1 MKTDLQAIFVIL
13 VLLILFSIN
22 SFAAI
27 PVEQK
32 SLDIHQVMA
41 AFPESTVTQEDI
53 AAIIPTDIPAG
64 SSNGTVGK
72 MVLDKA
78 IKSALKSDLVKSS
91 SVAQTAETLKD
102 GINTEM
108 AIGGD
113 SANPD
118 AVQHKIKVKVDPIQT
133 RARLQYTGYFN
144 ATAAFDAGDTQ
155 VEIYENFE
163 NYRLNITHI
172 KNDTEDLSLVQVQ
185 IPW

>member
-1 MKTDLQAIFVIL
+1 MRTDLQAILVIL
-13 VLLILFSIN
+13 VLLILFSVN

-32 SLDIHQVMA
+32 TLDIYQIMPVT
-41 AFPESTVTQEDI
+41 PSPKITQESV

-64 SSNGTVGK
+64 ASNGTVGK

-91 SVAQTAETLKD
+91 SVAQTAESLKD

-113 SANPD
+113 SSDPS
-118 AVQHKIKVKVDPIQT
+118 AVQHKIKIKVDPIQT
-133 RARLQYTGYFN
+133 RARLQYTGYFK
-144 ATAAFDAGDTQ
+144 ATAAYLDGDKQIEVYEDFD
-155 VEIYENFE
+155 

-172 KNDTEDLSLVQVQ
+172 SNETEDLSLVQVQ